1 MLITSFYFPGLIMD
15 KSRIA
20 LVTGGSGGI
29 GSAIALSLAKK
40 GFDIWLNYNKNQA
53 KAEKIAENIRN
64 EGVKCSLLQF
74 DVTDMNAVKTTL
86 DPLLETETP
95 YVLVNNA
102 GISRDALMI
111 WMSREEWD
119 DVLSINLD
127 GFFNVTKIIL
137 NSMLRKR
144 EGRIINITSTSGQI
158 GLAGQVNYSTAKAG
172 LIGATK
178 SIAKEVAKRNVLV
191 NAVAPGFIESEMT
204 EGLPKKDILP
214 MIPLGRFG
222 KPEEVAG
229 IVAFLCSEDASY
241 ITGQV
246 FSVNGGIYM

>member
-1 MLITSFYFPGLIMD
+1 MD
-15 KSRIA
+15 KSKIA
-20 LVTGGSGGI
+20 LITGGSGVL
-29 GSAIALSLAKK
+29 GSAIAVSLARK
-40 GFDIWLNYNKNQA
+40 GFDIWLNYNRNHA
-53 KAEKIAENIRN
+53 AAERNASILKESGAECR
-64 EGVKCSLLQF
+64 LLPF
-74 DVTDMNAVKTTL
+74 DVTNMNAVKESL
-86 DPLLETETP
+86 EPLLEADVP
-95 YVLVNNA
+95 YALINNA

-127 GFFNVTKIIL
+127 GFFNVTKLVL

-144 EGRIINITSTSGQI
+144 EGRIINITSTSGQN
-158 GLAGQVNYSTAKAG
+158 GLAGQVNYSAAKAG

-178 SIAKEVAKRNVLV
+178 SLAKEVAKRNVLV

-204 EGLPKKDILP
+204 EKLPKKDILP

-229 IVAFLCSEDASY
+229 IVSFLCSEDASY

-246 FSVNGGIYM
+246 FPVNGGIYM

>member
-1 MLITSFYFPGLIMD
+1 MD
-15 KSRIA
+15 KSRVA
-20 LVTGGSGGI
+20 LITGGSGSI
-29 GSAIALSLAKK
+29 GSAIAFSLAHK
-40 GFDIWLNYNKNQA
+40 GFDIWLHYNKNQA
-53 KAEKIAENIRN
+53 KAEKIAGNIRAA
-64 EGVKCSLLQF
+64 GVKCSLLQF
-74 DVTDMNAVKTTL
+74 DVTDMNAVKATL
-86 DPLLETETP
+86 EPLLETDVP

-111 WMSREEWD
+111 WMSMEEWD
-119 DVLSINLD
+119 DVLSINLN
-127 GFFNVTKIIL
+127 GFFNVTKIVL

-144 EGRIINITSTSGQI
+144 EGRIINITSTSGQN

-172 LIGATK
+172 LIGATR
-178 SIAKEVAKRNVLV
+178 SLAKEVAKRNVLV

-204 EGLPKKDILP
+204 EGLHKKEILP

>member
-1 MLITSFYFPGLIMD
+1 MGDSKTALI
-15 KSRIA
+15 
-20 LVTGGSGGI
+20 TGGSGALGT
-29 GSAIALSLAKK
+29 AIALSLAKK
-40 GFDIWLNYNKNQA
+40 GFDIWLHYNKNRA
-53 KAEKIAENIRN
+53 AAEKTAGMIE
-64 EGVKCSLLQF
+64 ETGVKCTLISF
-74 DVTDMNAVKTTL
+74 DVADTDAVKDAL
-86 DPLLETETP
+86 EPLLENDVP

-111 WMSREEWD
+111 WMSQDEWD

-127 GFFNVTKIIL
+127 GFFNVTKIVL

-144 EGRIINITSTSGQI
+144 KGRIINITSTSGQN
-158 GLAGQVNYSTAKAG
+158 GLAGQVNYSAAKAG

-178 SIAKEVAKRNVLV
+178 SLAKEVAKRNVLV

-204 EGLPKKDILP
+204 QDLPVKDILP

-222 KPEEVAG
+222 KPEEVSG
-229 IVAFLCSEDASY
+229 IVAFLCSEEAGY

-246 FSVNGGIYM
+246 FPVNGGIYM

>member
-1 MLITSFYFPGLIMD
+1 MD

-29 GSAIALSLAKK
+29 GSAIAFTLAKK
-40 GFDIWLNYNKNQA
+40 GFDIWLHYNKNQA
-53 KAEKIAENIRN
+53 KAEKIAEDIRG

-74 DVTDMNAVKTTL
+74 DVTNMNAVKTTL
-86 DPLLETETP
+86 EPMLETETP

-111 WMSREEWD
+111 WMSQEEWN
-119 DVLSINLD
+119 DVLAINLD
-127 GFFNVTKIIL
+127 GFFNVTKIVL

-144 EGRIINITSTSGQI
+144 EGRIINITSTSGQN

-204 EGLPKKDILP
+204 EGLPKENILP

-222 KPEEVAG
+222 KPEDVAG

>member
-1 MLITSFYFPGLIMD
+1 MNGL
-15 KSRIA
+15 RIA
-20 LVTGGSGGI
+20 LVTGGSGII
-29 GSAIALSLAKK
+29 GSAIAISLAKK
-40 GFDIWLNYNKNQA
+40 GFDIWLNFKKNNIA
-53 KAEKIAENIRN
+53 AERNAAIIR
-64 EGVKCSLLQF
+64 ETGVQCRLLPF
-74 DVTDMNAVKTTL
+74 DVTDMSAVKNSL
-86 DPLLETETP
+86 EPLFETDVP

-111 WMSREEWD
+111 WMSRDEWN

-127 GFFNVTKIIL
+127 GFFNVTKIVL

-144 EGRIINITSTSGQI
+144 EGRIINITSTSGQN
-158 GLAGQVNYSTAKAG
+158 GLAGQVNYSAAKAG

-178 SIAKEVAKRNVLV
+178 SLAKEVAKRNVLV

-222 KPEEVAG
+222 RPEEVAG

>member
-1 MLITSFYFPGLIMD
+1 MN
-15 KSRIA
+15 KSKIA
-20 LVTGGSGGI
+20 LITGGSGGI
-29 GSAIALSLAKK
+29 GSAIAQSLAKK
-40 GFDIWLNYNKNQA
+40 GFDIWLNYNKNHA
-53 KAEKIAENIRN
+53 AAERN
-64 EGVKCSLLQF
+64 AGIVKEAGVNCALLPF
-74 DVTDMNAVKTTL
+74 DVTDMNAVKESL
-86 DPLLETETP
+86 EPLLEADVP

-111 WMSREEWD
+111 WMSQDEWN

-127 GFFNVTKIIL
+127 GFFNVTKIVL

-144 EGRIINITSTSGQI
+144 EGRIINITSTSGQN
-158 GLAGQVNYSTAKAG
+158 GLAGQVNYSAAKAG

-178 SIAKEVAKRNVLV
+178 SLAKEVAKRNVLV
-191 NAVAPGFIESEMT
+191 NAVAPGFIESDMT
-204 EGLPKKDILP
+204 QDLPVKDILP

-229 IVAFLCSEDASY
+229 IVSFLCSEEASY

-246 FSVNGGIYM
+246 FPVNGGIYM

>member
-1 MLITSFYFPGLIMD
+1 ME

-20 LVTGGSGGI
+20 LITGGSGGI
-29 GSAIALSLAKK
+29 GSAIASSLARK

-53 KAEKIAENIRN
+53 RAEKIAENIRGA
-64 EGVKCSLLQF
+64 GVKCSLLQF
-74 DVTDMNAVKTTL
+74 DVTDMDAVKGTL
-86 DPLLETETP
+86 EPLLENDSP

-119 DVLSINLD
+119 DVLSINLN
-127 GFFNVTKIIL
+127 GFFNVTKIVL

-144 EGRIINITSTSGQI
+144 EGRIINITSTSGQN
-158 GLAGQVNYSTAKAG
+158 GLGGQVNYSAAKAG

-178 SIAKEVAKRNVLV
+178 SLAKEVAKRNVLV
-191 NAVAPGFIESEMT
+191 NAVAPGFIEGEMT

-229 IVAFLCSEDASY
+229 IVVFLCSEDASY

>member
-1 MLITSFYFPGLIMD
+1 MNGL
-15 KSRIA
+15 RIA
-20 LVTGGSGGI
+20 LVTGGSGVI
-29 GSAIALSLAKK
+29 GSAIAISLAKK
-40 GFDIWLNYNKNQA
+40 GFDIWLNFKKNNIA
-53 KAEKIAENIRN
+53 AERNAAIIR
-64 EGVKCSLLQF
+64 ETGVQCRLLPF
-74 DVTDMNAVKTTL
+74 DVTDMSAVKNSL
-86 DPLLETETP
+86 EPLLENDVP

-111 WMSREEWD
+111 WMSRDEWN

-127 GFFNVTKIIL
+127 GFFNVTKIVL

-144 EGRIINITSTSGQI
+144 EGRIINITSTSGQN
-158 GLAGQVNYSTAKAG
+158 GLAGQVNYSAAKAG

-178 SIAKEVAKRNVLV
+178 SLAKEVAKRNVLV

-222 KPEEVAG
+222 RPEEVAG

>member
-1 MLITSFYFPGLIMD
+1 MD
-15 KSRIA
+15 KQRIA
-20 LVTGGSGGI
+20 LITGGSGVI
-29 GSAIALSLAKK
+29 GAAIAFSLAEN
-40 GFDIWLNYNKNQA
+40 GFDIWLNYNRNRPS
-53 KAEKIAENIRN
+53 AERNAEII
-64 EGVKCSLLQF
+64 EGKGVKCRLLPF
-74 DVTDMNAVKTTL
+74 DVSNTASVKESL
-86 DPLLETETP
+86 EPLLEENVP

-111 WMSREEWD
+111 WMSQEEWN
-119 DVLSINLD
+119 DVISVNLD
-127 GFFNVTKIIL
+127 GFFNVTKIVL

-144 EGRIINITSTSGQI
+144 EGRIINITSTSGQN
-158 GLAGQVNYSTAKAG
+158 GLAGQVNYSAAKAG

-178 SIAKEVAKRNVLV
+178 SLAKEVAKRNVLV

-204 EGLPKKDILP
+204 QDLPEKDILP

-229 IVAFLCSEDASY
+229 IVSFLCSEQASY

-246 FSVNGGIYM
+246 FPVNGGVYM

>member
-1 MLITSFYFPGLIMD
+1 MNNS
-15 KSRIA
+15 KIA

-29 GSAIALSLAKK
+29 GSAIAFLLARK

-53 KAEKIAENIRN
+53 AAEKNAATIR
-64 EGVKCSLLQF
+64 EIGVQCRLLQF
-74 DVTDMNAVKTTL
+74 DVTDMNTVKGVL
-86 DPLLETETP
+86 GPLLETDVP

-127 GFFNVTKIIL
+127 GFFNVTKLVL

-229 IVAFLCSEDASY
+229 IVAFLCSEEASY

>member
-1 MLITSFYFPGLIMD
+1 MD
-15 KSRIA
+15 KSKTA
-20 LVTGGSGGI
+20 LITGGSGAL
-29 GSAIALSLAKK
+29 GSAIAFSLARK
-40 GFDIWLNYNKNQA
+40 GFDIWLNYNKNHIAAQ
-53 KAEKIAENIRN
+53 KNAERIKET
-64 EGVKCSLLQF
+64 GVKCSLLPF
-74 DVTDMNAVKTTL
+74 DVTDMNAVKESL
-86 DPLLETETP
+86 EPLLETVVP
-95 YVLVNNA
+95 FVLVNNA

-111 WMSREEWD
+111 WMSEEEWS

-127 GFFNVTKIIL
+127 GFFNVTKLVL

-144 EGRIINITSTSGQI
+144 EGRIINITSTSGQN
-158 GLAGQVNYSTAKAG
+158 GLAGQVNYSAAKAG

-178 SIAKEVAKRNVLV
+178 SLAKEVAKRNVLV

-204 EGLPKKDILP
+204 RDLPVKDILP

-229 IVAFLCSEDASY
+229 IVGFLCSEEASY

-246 FSVNGGIYM
+246 FPVNGGIYM

>member
-1 MLITSFYFPGLIMD
+1 MD
-15 KSRIA
+15 KSKIA
-20 LVTGGSGGI
+20 LITGGSGGI
-29 GSAIALSLAKK
+29 GSAIAFSLAKN
-40 GFDIWLNYNKNQA
+40 GFDIWLHYNKNLA
-53 KAEKIAENIRN
+53 KAEKIAENIRDT
-64 EGVKCSLLQF
+64 GVKCSLLQF
-74 DVTDMNAVKTTL
+74 DVTDMNAVKSTL
-86 DPLLETETP
+86 DPLLEADVP

-119 DVLSINLD
+119 DVLSINLN
-127 GFFNVTKIIL
+127 GFFNVTKIVL

-144 EGRIINITSTSGQI
+144 EGRIINITSTSGQN

-204 EGLPKKDILP
+204 EGLPKESILP

-229 IVAFLCSEDASY
+229 IVTFLCSEDASY

>member
-1 MLITSFYFPGLIMD
+1 MD
-15 KSRIA
+15 KSKIA
-20 LVTGGSGGI
+20 LITGGSGVL
-29 GSAIALSLAKK
+29 GSAIAVSLARN
-40 GFDIWLNYNKNQA
+40 GFDIWLNYNRNYA
-53 KAEKIAENIRN
+53 AAERN
-64 EGVKCSLLQF
+64 AAILKETGVECRLLPF
-74 DVTDMNAVKTTL
+74 DVTNMNAVKESL
-86 DPLLETETP
+86 EPLLEADVP
-95 YVLVNNA
+95 YALINNA

-127 GFFNVTKIIL
+127 GFFNVTKLVL

-144 EGRIINITSTSGQI
+144 EGRIINITSTSGQN
-158 GLAGQVNYSTAKAG
+158 GLAGQVNYSAAKAG

-178 SIAKEVAKRNVLV
+178 SLAKEVAKRNVLV

-204 EGLPKKDILP
+204 EKLPKKDILP

-229 IVAFLCSEDASY
+229 IVSFLCSEDASY

-246 FSVNGGIYM
+246 FPVNGGIYM

>member
-1 MLITSFYFPGLIMD
+1 MSES
-15 KSRIA
+15 KIA
-20 LVTGGSGGI
+20 LVTGGSGALGA
-29 GSAIALSLAKK
+29 AIAFSLAEI
-40 GFDIWLNYNKNQA
+40 GFHIWLNYNRNHA
-53 KAEKIAENIRN
+53 AAEKNAKIIKDK
-64 EGVKCSLLQF
+64 GVDCLLLPF
-74 DVTDMNAVKTTL
+74 DVSDMDSVKGAL
-86 DPLLETETP
+86 EPLLENDVP

-111 WMSREEWD
+111 WMSQDEWN
-119 DVLSINLD
+119 DVLSINLG
-127 GFFNVTKIIL
+127 GFFNVTKIVL

-144 EGRIINITSTSGQI
+144 RGRIINITSTSGQN
-158 GLAGQVNYSTAKAG
+158 GLAGQVNYSAAKAG

-178 SIAKEVAKRNVLV
+178 SLAKEVAKRNILV

-204 EGLPKKDILP
+204 QDLPVKDILP

-229 IVAFLCSEDASY
+229 IVSFLCSEQASY

-246 FSVNGGIYM
+246 FPVNGGVYM

>member
-1 MLITSFYFPGLIMD
+1 MD
-15 KSRIA
+15 KSKIA
-20 LVTGGSGGI
+20 LITGGSGVL
-29 GSAIALSLAKK
+29 GSAIAVSLARK
-40 GFDIWLNYNKNQA
+40 GFDIWLNYNRNHA
-53 KAEKIAENIRN
+53 AAERNASILKESGAECR
-64 EGVKCSLLQF
+64 LLPF
-74 DVTDMNAVKTTL
+74 DVTDMNAVKESL
-86 DPLLETETP
+86 EPLLETDVP
-95 YVLVNNA
+95 YALINNA

-127 GFFNVTKIIL
+127 GFFNVTKLVL

-144 EGRIINITSTSGQI
+144 EGRIINITSTSGQN
-158 GLAGQVNYSTAKAG
+158 GLAGQVNYSAAKAG

-178 SIAKEVAKRNVLV
+178 SLAKEVAKRNVLV

-204 EGLPKKDILP
+204 GKLPKKDILS

-229 IVAFLCSEDASY
+229 IVNFLCSEDASY

-246 FSVNGGIYM
+246 FPVNGGIYM